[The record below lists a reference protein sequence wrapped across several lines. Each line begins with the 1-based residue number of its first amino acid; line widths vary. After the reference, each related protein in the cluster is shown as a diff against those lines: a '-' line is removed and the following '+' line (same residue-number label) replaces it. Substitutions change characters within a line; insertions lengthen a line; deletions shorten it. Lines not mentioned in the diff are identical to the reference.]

1 MIDEPPG
8 LFSTITG
15 TLRDRAS
22 FCAIARAWMSV
33 CPPGG
38 NGTTM
43 RTGLPGI
50 GNGCAWAAPIKRHSN
65 AKPSF
70 IPAASLYSRADA
82 GAFTR
87 ADRLSER
94 GDHRD
99 AVSAGRGAAHRRHL
113 GLHRAPAAR
122 AAREAAR
129 FGLSQRKEPEDPGA
143 EAGPG
148 ARLLRSA
155 GRYPAR
161 SCQGGPQR
169 PDLQPALDP
178 GDFEFHP
185 AAVLAGWRAGEGR
198 EACFGI

>member
-15 TLRDRAS
+15 TLRDRAIL
-22 FCAIARAWMSV
+22 CAIARAWMSV

-43 RTGLPGI
+43 RTGFPAI
-50 GNGCAWAAPIKRHSN
+50 GNCAWAAPATRKKSR
-65 AKPSF
+65 KPSLMT
-70 IPAASLYSRADA
+70 AASLYSRADA
-82 GAFTR
+82 GAFSR
-87 ADRLSER
+87 ADRLPDR

-99 AVSAGRGAAHRRHL
+99 AVSPRRGAAHRRHL

-129 FGLSQRKEPEDPGA
+129 LGLSQREEREDPRA

-148 ARLLRSA
+148 ARVLRSA
-155 GRYPAR
+155 GRHPAR
-161 SCQGGPQR
+161 SCQGGPER
-169 PDLQPALDP
+169 PDLQPALGP

-185 AAVLAGWRAGEGR
+185 AAVLARR
-198 EACFGI
+198 